1 MICTLQTD
9 FPFVE
14 IPEKLVP
21 IIGNRDPDTHIYR
34 RDGSQEES
42 SVWFDLLTEIIGPS
56 VSPGGVGMYCP
67 VSRAA
72 VYKRIKEGK
81 LSIFLFHVTHRRTT
95 LFGKNQ
101 ILRDN
106 PYGYV
111 PASEARA
118 WRRELEERA
127 VKQGVISAE
136 ELEGAK
142 PDWYGEFLP
151 WRNRRERMGYFG
163 AMERDFGYSRIEA
176 LAELGNLAKAIFSGS
191 EKPSVNKKQS
201 RRRNRGS

>member
-1 MICTLQTD
+1 VPTK

-14 IPEKLVP
+14 IPEELEAIVGK
-21 IIGNRDPDTHIYR
+21 RDPGTRMYR

-81 LSIFLFHVTHRRTT
+81 LSIFLFHVTHRKTT
-95 LFGKNQ
+95 LFGKNR

-106 PYGYV
+106 PYGYI

-118 WRRELEERA
+118 WREELEERA
-127 VKQGVISAE
+127 ISQGTITEE
-136 ELEGAK
+136 ELEGAR
-142 PDWYGEFLP
+142 PNWSGEFLQ
-151 WRNRRERMGYFG
+151 WREKRERGTTLEAEGFTRMEFVRDL
-163 AMERDFGYSRIEA
+163 ARLLLPRSVRERDSR
-176 LAELGNLAKAIFSGS
+176 AKTRKG
-191 EKPSVNKKQS
+191 
-201 RRRNRGS
+201 RRG

>member
-1 MICTLQTD
+1 VQTK

-14 IPEKLVP
+14 IPEELEAIVGK
-21 IIGNRDPDTHIYR
+21 RDPGTRIYR

-72 VYKRIKEGK
+72 VYKRIQEGK
-81 LSIFLFHVTHRRTT
+81 LSIFLFHVTHRKTT
-95 LFGKNQ
+95 LFGKNK
-101 ILRDN
+101 ILRDH

-118 WRRELEERA
+118 WRQELEERA
-127 VKQGVISAE
+127 LSQGTITAE

-142 PDWYGEFLP
+142 PDWHGEFLQ
-151 WRNRRERMGYFG
+151 WRNKHERM
-163 AMERDFGYSRIEA
+163 DFFSDMAREGTGRVKA
-176 LAELGNLAKAIFSGS
+176 LAELVRGILTAETAGS
-191 EKPSVNKKQS
+191 RKRALKKQ
-201 RRRNRGS
+201 RKWTKK

>member
-1 MICTLQTD
+1 MVCILQTD

-14 IPEKLVP
+14 IPEKLLAVVGSREP
-21 IIGNRDPDTHIYR
+21 GTHIYR

-56 VSPGGVGMYCP
+56 VSPGGLGMYCP

-72 VYKRIKEGK
+72 VYKRIQEGK
-81 LSIFLFHVTHRRTT
+81 LSIFLFHVTHRTTT
-95 LFGKNQ
+95 LFGKNK

-106 PYGYV
+106 PYGYIPV
-111 PASEARA
+111 SEARA

-127 VKQGVISAE
+127 LKQGAISQE

-142 PDWYGEFLP
+142 PDWYGEFLQ
-151 WRNRRERMGYFG
+151 WRNRRERMTFFA
-163 AMERDFGYSRIEA
+163 AMEHDFGMSRTKA
-176 LAELGNLAKAIFSGS
+176 LGELGKMIWAG
-191 EKPSVNKKQS
+191 VKQS
-201 RRRNRGS
+201 SESKRGNRRRTRGK

>member
-1 MICTLQTD
+1 VPTD

-14 IPEKLVP
+14 IPEELEAIVGKRKP
-21 IIGNRDPDTHIYR
+21 GTRIYR

-81 LSIFLFHVTHRRTT
+81 LSIFLFHVTYRKTT
-95 LFGKNQ
+95 LFGKNK
-101 ILRDN
+101 ILRDH
-106 PYGYV
+106 PYGYI

-118 WRRELEERA
+118 WREELEERA
-127 VKQGVISAE
+127 LSQGTITAE

-142 PDWYGEFLP
+142 PDWHGEFLS
-151 WRNRRERMGYFG
+151 WQNKHERMDYFSDMAREG
-163 AMERDFGYSRIEA
+163 TGRVKA
-176 LAELGNLAKAIFSGS
+176 LAELVRGILTAETAGS
-191 EKPSVNKKQS
+191 RKRTTNKQRK
-201 RRRNRGS
+201 

>member
-1 MICTLQTD
+1 MQTD
-9 FPFVE
+9 FPFAA
-14 IPEKLVP
+14 IPVDLYP
-21 IIGNRDPDTHIYR
+21 IVGQPDPSTRIYR

-42 SVWFDLLTEIIGPS
+42 AVWFDAITDLIGPS

-81 LSIFLFHVTHRRTT
+81 LSIFLFHVTHRKTT
-95 LFGKNQ
+95 LFGKNK

-118 WRRELEERA
+118 WRIELEERA
-127 VKQGVISAE
+127 VRQGLITEE

-142 PDWYGEFLP
+142 PDWQGAFLD
-151 WRNRRERMGYFG
+151 WRNSKERLG
-163 AMERDFGYSRIEA
+163 ALDIYSPLEIVTGLAGAEWGALKKKMERRKS
-176 LAELGNLAKAIFSGS
+176 K
-191 EKPSVNKKQS
+191 
-201 RRRNRGS
+201 RG

>member
-1 MICTLQTD
+1 MPTK

-14 IPEKLVP
+14 IPEELEAIVGK
-21 IIGNRDPDTHIYR
+21 RDPGTRIYR

-81 LSIFLFHVTHRRTT
+81 LSIFLFHVTHRKTT
-95 LFGKNQ
+95 LFGKNR

-106 PYGYV
+106 PYGYI

-118 WRRELEERA
+118 WREELEERA
-127 VKQGVISAE
+127 LSQGTVTAE
-136 ELEGAK
+136 ELEGAR
-142 PDWYGEFLP
+142 PNWSGEFLQ
-151 WRNRRERMGYFG
+151 WRNKRERGTTLEAEGFTK
-163 AMERDFGYSRIEA
+163 MEFARD
-176 LAELGNLAKAIFSGS
+176 LARLLLLPRGIRER
-191 EKPSVNKKQS
+191 QS
-201 RRRNRGS
+201 RPKSRKRRAK

>member
-1 MICTLQTD
+1 VPTE

-14 IPEKLVP
+14 IPPELEGIVGK
-21 IIGNRDPDTHIYR
+21 RDPGTRMYR

-81 LSIFLFHVTHRRTT
+81 LSIFLFHVTHRTTT
-95 LFGKNQ
+95 LFGKNR

-106 PYGYV
+106 PYGYI

-118 WRRELEERA
+118 WREELERRA
-127 VKQGVISAE
+127 LSQGTITEE
-136 ELEGAK
+136 ELEGAR
-142 PDWYGEFLP
+142 PDWSGEFLE
-151 WRNRRERMGYFG
+151 WREKRLRGAPLSADGFTKMEVARALVQVLLPKRLRQPAFLPKRRKGTRDER
-163 AMERDFGYSRIEA
+163 
-176 LAELGNLAKAIFSGS
+176 
-191 EKPSVNKKQS
+191 
-201 RRRNRGS
+201 

>member
-1 MICTLQTD
+1 MICILQTD

-14 IPEKLVP
+14 IPEKLLP
-21 IIGNRDPDTHIYR
+21 IIGRREPGTHIYR

-72 VYKRIKEGK
+72 VYKRINEGK
-81 LSIFLFHVTHRRTT
+81 LSIFLFHVTHRTTT
-95 LFGKNQ
+95 LFGKNR

-106 PYGYV
+106 PYGYI

-127 VKQGVISAE
+127 VKQGVITAE

-142 PDWYGEFLP
+142 PDWHGEFLQ
-151 WRNRRERMGYFG
+151 WRNRRERMTFFA
-163 AMERDFGYSRIEA
+163 AMEHDSGLSRLEA
-176 LAELGNLAKAIFSGS
+176 LAELGKMIWSGLKQGS
-191 EKPSVNKKQS
+191 KSNKRN
-201 RRRNRGS
+201 RRRGRGK

>member
-1 MICTLQTD
+1 VPTE

-14 IPEKLVP
+14 IPEELEAIVGK
-21 IIGNRDPDTHIYR
+21 RDRGTRIYR

-81 LSIFLFHVTHRRTT
+81 LSIFLFHVTHRKTT
-95 LFGKNQ
+95 LFGKNR

-106 PYGYV
+106 PYGYI

-118 WRRELEERA
+118 WREELEERA
-127 VKQGVISAE
+127 VSQGTITEE
-136 ELEGAK
+136 ELEGAR
-142 PDWYGEFLP
+142 PNWSGEFLQ
-151 WRNRRERMGYFG
+151 WREKRERGTTLEAEGFTRMEFVRDL
-163 AMERDFGYSRIEA
+163 ARLLLPRSVRERDSR
-176 LAELGNLAKAIFSGS
+176 AKTR
-191 EKPSVNKKQS
+191 K
-201 RRRNRGS
+201 RRAG